1 MRHIIL
7 LPDVHHLFF
16 QGKKSILSCG
26 TLIDY
31 AICQLSSTFQP
42 MLFSLK
48 KRGILLEKTTHGF
61 ENLGVLNPA
70 VLRNREG
77 IHMWYRAISKTHGSV
92 IGYARFDV
100 EGQLLQRDEIPSVY
114 PQASYECHGVED
126 PRIVLIEGLYYLTY
140 TAFDGLNARGA
151 LATSIDSIHWEKQ
164 GLIVADIRFAEF
176 ILLAESNRPLNEKY
190 HRYNQPP
197 QGMPDSREW
206 KLWDK
211 NVILFPRRIHGKL
224 YLLHRIKP
232 DIQLVVIQDFSDL
245 TTAFWENYFLHFT
258 EGILLSPKYEHEV
271 SYVGGGCPPI
281 ETDLGWLL
289 IYHGVHDT
297 LDGYVYSACAAL
309 LDLENPKIE
318 RGRLPYPLFGPEYE
332 YEVHGIINNICFP
345 SGAVVVDELLYIFYG
360 AADKRIAWV
369 TLSLPN
375 LLEELQRNPLET
387 HAT

>member
-1 MRHIIL
+1 M
-7 LPDVHHLFF
+7 
-16 QGKKSILSCG
+16 LS
-26 TLIDY
+26 
-31 AICQLSSTFQP
+31 
-42 MLFSLK
+42 SLK

-77 IHMWYRAISKTHGSV
+77 IHMWYRAISKTHSSV

-100 EGQLLQRDEIPSVY
+100 QGQLLQRDEIPSIY

-126 PRIVLIEGLYYLTY
+126 PRIVMIEGLFYLTY

-151 LATSIDSIHWEKQ
+151 LAISSDMIHWEKQ
-164 GLIVADIRFAEF
+164 GLIVADIRFADF

-197 QGMPDSREW
+197 QGMPDSLEW

-232 DIQLVVIQDFSDL
+232 DIQLVIIQDFSDL

-258 EGILLSPKYEHEV
+258 EGILLSPKYDHEV

-281 ETDLGWLL
+281 ETEIGWLL

-369 TLSLPN
+369 TLSLPS